1 MPKDNARMNL
11 SHPVPGSKST
21 RDGDNDDLITTL
33 SIEPC
38 LDAVLEL

>member
-21 RDGDNDDLITTL
+21 CDGDNDDLITTL

>member
-11 SHPVPGSKST
+11 SHSIPRSKST

>member
-11 SHPVPGSKST
+11 SDPIPGSKSS
-21 RDGDNDDLITTL
+21 RDGDNNYLTTL

-38 LDAVLEL
+38 LDAVLEP